1 MAVGGDV
8 VAQED
13 YRLLLGYPDEK
24 ISEKYRIDF
33 STSKIGGLPVRICYY
48 INSFW
53 DWFLN
58 VGIQKQNTGLGEE
71 VKS

>member
-1 MAVGGDV
+1 LKNTNLRFSKIFKKFGEMAVGGDV

-53 DWFLN
+53 D
-58 VGIQKQNTGLGEE
+58 
-71 VKS
+71 